1 MAQAFRHVGKEV
13 LLRLNLRQTLPICKT
28 SIMQRKKR
36 AVRHRKKRPAPGEQP
51 VTLKALADSLGLAPT
66 TVSLVLNASPVAA
79 SIPQETKDRIF
90 GAAKALNYRP
100 NFFARS
106 LRSRRSYT
114 IGVLVPEVSE
124 GYAALVLSGIE
135 DYLLQEGYFYFVVS
149 HRHKPDLID
158 EYPKLLLERSIDG
171 LIAVDTPF
179 HEACRV
185 PTVVVSGRLDA
196 KGVTN
201 ITLDHQRAAELA
213 FEHLAGLGHRQIALL
228 KGQSFSADTEV
239 RWNSM
244 CRQAERAGIPV
255 STRLM
260 AQLEG
265 DTPSPEAG
273 YVAAHKLL
281 AAHVPFTALV
291 AFNDVSAI
299 GAIRALRETGL
310 RVPEDVSV
318 VGFDDIQSAAYQNPA
333 LTTVR
338 QPLWQMGKMAAE
350 TVLKRAA
357 NGIHAPYPKTLVTEP
372 ELVVRES
379 TCRVN
384 PGVRR
389 SGK

>member
-1 MAQAFRHVGKEV
+1 MR
-13 LLRLNLRQTLPICKT
+13 
-28 SIMQRKKR
+28 RKKR
-36 AVRHRKKRPAPGEQP
+36 TTRHRKGRPIPSERP
-51 VTLKALADSLGLAPT
+51 VTLKALADYVGLAPT
-66 TVSLVLNASPVAA
+66 TLSLVLNDSPVAG

-90 GAAKALNYRP
+90 HAAELFNYRP

-135 DYLLQEGYFYFVVS
+135 DHLLQEGYFYFVVS

-179 HEACRV
+179 HEECRV
-185 PTVVVSGRLDA
+185 PAVVVSGRLNVD
-196 KGVTN
+196 GVTN

-213 FEHLAGLGHRQIALL
+213 FEHLAGLRHRQIALI
-228 KGQSFSADTEV
+228 KGQSFSADTEA
-239 RWNSM
+239 RWDSM
-244 CRQAERAGIPV
+244 CHEAERAGMPV
-255 STRLM
+255 SPGLM

-273 YVAAHKLL
+273 YVAARKLL
-281 AAHVPFTALV
+281 SAHVPFTALV

-299 GAIRALRETGL
+299 GAIRALREAGL

-338 QPLWQMGKMAAE
+338 QPLWRMGKMAAE
-350 TVLKRAA
+350 TVLKRTA
-357 NGIHAPYPKTLVTEP
+357 NGIDAPYPKTLVVEP

-384 PGVRR
+384 PGARR